1 MLLFLMAPNRESF
14 YERLGRRRGKPPHAC
29 DDPMAT
35 GISPV
40 TSQLFRLFC
49 GKQFSALDAP
59 FLAGEAVQ
67 SRDTAGTRLGH
78 SDSTVASFS
87 ILLGGNWR
95 SETGISAAWTKTT

>member
-1 MLLFLMAPNRESF
+1 MLLFSMAPNRESF

-29 DDPMAT
+29 DDPMVT

-59 FLAGEAVQ
+59 FLAGEGGSVA
-67 SRDTAGTRLGH
+67 RHGWDT
-78 SDSTVASFS
+78 S
-87 ILLGGNWR
+87 
-95 SETGISAAWTKTT
+95 WTLR